1 MGVGARDGVVVGR
14 RRARG
19 DGGGSAGRV
28 IRRGGPRYYPVAMNI
43 AQLNTQAV
51 KSTTTNT
58 KTSTA
63 SQGLRVR
70 TSLQAGNAQYQNYRG

>member
-1 MGVGARDGVVVGR
+1 MIRE
-14 RRARG
+14 
-19 DGGGSAGRV
+19 GGS
-28 IRRGGPRYYPVAMNI
+28 RYYPVAMNI

-51 KSTTTNT
+51 KSTTTSA

-70 TSLQAGNAQYQNYRG
+70 TSLQAGNVQYQNYRG